1 LWLELTSVAGMSVR
15 VVARWMGPEDCPPRY
30 VANEFGSLGTLQTMF
45 VLGTPLGITECGS

>member
-1 LWLELTSVAGMSVR
+1 MSVR